1 MLIAEFRRKPLY
13 TVALKT
19 FRFQVLKFHILFKQV
34 TTNKKA
40 SAAAEAFSI
49 SYFLFPTSCFYFTLM
64 MMIRNVNSASDSIN
78 ARPRIRNR
86 KIPGRAPGL
95 RASAS
100 ADEAVALP

>member
-1 MLIAEFRRKPLY
+1 MLIAEFRRKLLY

-49 SYFLFPTSCFYFTLM
+49 SYFLFATSCFYFTLM
-64 MMIRNVNSASDSIN
+64 MMIRKVNSASDSMN
-78 ARPRIRNR
+78 ARPRIKNR
-86 KIPGRAPGL
+86 KMPGRAPGFRA
-95 RASAS
+95 RASAE
-100 ADEAVALP
+100 DAVARP